1 MNALREKQL
10 NTLLSELEAAVPLSL
25 NIKLESDSSNDDS
38 WGTVEIGSAKYV
50 VHYVRQLS
58 DVQIGLLLA
67 MRDSVS
73 PPLVV
78 TEKISQDAAE
88 RLRRE
93 DIPFLDTRG
102 NAFIN
107 LPGTY
112 VYIVGRNQSV
122 STPDRK
128 TPGGKL
134 FRYSGIKLIYALL
147 TDSKLDQHPQEAIL
161 NGTIREIGAKAQIS
175 LGSVS
180 DLFGEMT
187 ARGYLAEEKKGNRQ
201 KRLLLNREELIQKW
215 VHGYCEYRPRKH
227 VVHLQSSNPDWWKN
241 IQIEDHGGLW
251 GGEIAAVILTDGFL
265 VNPQV
270 ATIYADETVYGLV
283 LEANLQKV
291 ESGGNVEIMA
301 PLPGV
306 PWKEPD
312 HCVHP
317 LLVYADLLYSADD
330 RNREAAERIHDRYL
344 HSIIHPS

>member
-1 MNALREKQL
+1 MSDLRDSQIS
-10 NTLLSELEAAVPLSL
+10 TMFSELGAIVPLSL
-25 NIKLESDSSNDDS
+25 EIEVGSACSDDDTR
-38 WGTVEIGSAKYV
+38 GTVEIGEAKYV

-67 MRDSVS
+67 MRQLAL

-78 TEKISQDAAE
+78 TDKISQNAAE
-88 RLRRE
+88 RLRKE

-122 STPDRK
+122 STPNRK

-134 FRYSGIKLIYALL
+134 FGYSGIKLIYALL
-147 TDSKLDQHPQEAIL
+147 TDPNLDQHPQEAIL

-180 DLFGEMT
+180 DLFREMT
-187 ARGYLAEEKKGNRQ
+187 ARGYLAEEKDGKRH
-201 KRLLLNREELIQKW
+201 KRLLLNREELTQKW

-227 VVHLQSSNPDWWKN
+227 VVHLQSSDLDWWKN

-251 GGEIAAVILTDGFL
+251 GGEIAAVLLTDGFL

-270 ATIYADETVYGLV
+270 ATIYTDKTMYGLV
-283 LEANLQKV
+283 LAANLQKV
-291 ESGGNVEIMA
+291 ESGGNVELMA
-301 PLPGV
+301 PLHGFLWENPN
-306 PWKEPD
+306 

-317 LLVYADLLYSADD
+317 LLVYADLLYSADG
-330 RNREAAERIHDRYL
+330 RNRETAERIHDKYL